1 MTRIINMTPHAVRVI
16 SDNENVAD
24 RVFMPS
30 GKSIRLESQTY
41 KVGEID
47 GVPLTRTQY
56 GNPIIVSDG
65 ISEELYFETPGVYY
79 IVSAMVAQ
87 ALPHRKDLLVPAEQ
101 VRDSD
106 GKIIGCRSLGT
117 IS

>member
-1 MTRIINMTPHAVRVI
+1 MTRVINMTPHAVRVFL
-16 SDNENVAD
+16 DADGVNV
-24 RVFMPS
+24 RTYMPS
-30 GKSIRLESQTY
+30 GKSIRPASETY

-47 GVPLTRTQY
+47 GVPVTRTRY
-56 GNPIIVSDG
+56 GNPVIESKMG
-65 ISEELYFETPGVYY
+65 SEELYFETPGVYY

-106 GKIIGCRSLGT
+106 GKIIGFRSLGT
-117 IS
+117 IA

>member
-1 MTRIINMTPHAVRVI
+1 MARIINMTPHAVRVFLDTEGI
-16 SDNENVAD
+16 KV
-24 RVFMPS
+24 RTFMPS
-30 GKSIRLESQTY
+30 GKSIRLASETY

-47 GVPLTRTQY
+47 GIPVTRTRY
-56 GNPIIVSDG
+56 GNPVIESKMG
-65 ISEELYFETPGVYY
+65 SEELYFETPGVYY

-117 IS
+117 IA

>member
-1 MTRIINMTPHAVRVI
+1 MTKVINMTPHAVRVFL
-16 SDNENVAD
+16 DADGVNVHTY
-24 RVFMPS
+24 MPS
-30 GKSIRLESQTY
+30 GKSIRLESETY

-47 GVPLTRTQY
+47 GVPIIRTIY
-56 GNPIIVSDG
+56 GNPVIVADG
-65 ISEELYFETPGVYY
+65 VSEELYFEAPGVYY

>member
-1 MTRIINMTPHAVRVI
+1 MTKVINMTPHAVRVFL
-16 SDNENVAD
+16 DAD
-24 RVFMPS
+24 GVKVHTYMPS
-30 GKSIRLESQTY
+30 GKSIRLESETY

-47 GVPLTRTQY
+47 GVPLTRTRY

-65 ISEELYFETPGVYY
+65 LSEELYFETPGVYY

-87 ALPHRKDLLVPAEQ
+87 ALPHRKDFLVPAEQ
-101 VRDSD
+101 VRDSE

-117 IS
+117 IA

>member
-1 MTRIINMTPHAVRVI
+1 MTRIINMTPHAVRVFL
-16 SDNENVAD
+16 DAEGVK
-24 RVFMPS
+24 VHTYMPS

-47 GVPLTRTQY
+47 GIPLTRTRY

-65 ISEELYFETPGVYY
+65 VSEELYFETPGVYY
-79 IVSAMVAQ
+79 IVSSMVAN

-101 VRDSD
+101 VRDSE
-106 GKIIGCRSLGT
+106 GRIIGCRSLGT